1 MPSAVLSIISW
12 QKWFGACLGIN
23 NMIICRGIS
32 ISQLCRTRG
41 EWQWLGSSS
50 TARAPVRGIDPPG
63 KLCYQTWNCHYWEHL
78 SYILHHII
86 CNIRI
91 YFDIYIY
98 IHIIIYSKGSQTD
111 LRQVFYLVN
120 LVIGQWTFQRR
131 HELLAVYR
139 PLKEPAHHIR
149 VPHMRPSS
157 HSDSP
162 VCVCDSGFCWSWCLW
177 SFTVMP
183 QQ

>member
-98 IHIIIYSKGSQTD
+98 IYILLYTRRDPKQTS
-111 LRQVFYLVN
+111 V
-120 LVIGQWTFQRR
+120 
-131 HELLAVYR
+131 
-139 PLKEPAHHIR
+139 K
-149 VPHMRPSS
+149 
-157 HSDSP
+157 
-162 VCVCDSGFCWSWCLW
+162 
-177 SFTVMP
+177 SFTLWILSLVSGHFNADMSCLQSIGLWRSRHTTYEFHICDHP
-183 QQ
+183 VTVTHQSASVILDSAGVGAFGHLR